1 MSLFLGKIHYWLFNK
16 ILWFEKLEGETID
29 LAKKEGFEVEKIS
42 EDIQNKYGRK
52 LPNKPLEDLIDTGNI
67 HGWLQGQIHSAERR
81 MAAWTKLLIEADE
94 KNYKKLEEV
103 YKIQGIVAAKEIKAE
118 GNAPSTPEALF
129 NSMNDYILDG
139 MPCDRVNEIVAN
151 DEKHIA
157 WEQRVC
163 VHKDIW
169 NEVGCD
175 VKYFYDLR
183 NDWIKSFINELNNKF
198 EYSIDENGVRL
209 IKSI

>member
-16 ILWFEKLEGETID
+16 ILWFEKLEDEIID

-42 EDIQNKYGRK
+42 EEIQSLYGRK

-94 KNYKKLEEV
+94 NNYEKLVEV
-103 YKIQGIVAAKEIKAE
+103 YKAQGVVAAKEVKE
-118 GNAPSTPEALF
+118 DGKVLSTPEELF

-139 MPCDRVNEIVAN
+139 MPCDRVNEIVENN
-151 DEKHIA
+151 DKHIS

-175 VKYFYDLR
+175 VNYFYDLR
-183 NDWIKSFINELNNKF
+183 NQWIKSFISELNEKF
-198 EYSIDENGVRL
+198 EYSIDENGVRF

>member
-1 MSLFLGKIHYWLFNK
+1 MV
-16 ILWFEKLEGETID
+16 T
-29 LAKKEGFEVEKIS
+29 
-42 EDIQNKYGRK
+42 RK
-52 LPNKPLEDLIDTGNI
+52 
-67 HGWLQGQIHSAERR
+67 IHSAERR